1 MVSKL
6 GLLSVSLLQQVRGVT
21 MKKLFPIVATLLVLA
36 ISGCASQVGVE
47 ADKAAI
53 RDLSDVQW
61 LNAAQAKDVDTVLS
75 FFADD
80 ASRFPP
86 NAPIVTGKEAIRARV
101 SQEYSRRDFAFSWQT
116 TKVEVSR
123 SGDLAYSHGT
133 YEETVNDPEGNP
145 VTDKGKWVTAWE
157 KQPDGTWKV
166 VVNIWNSDQPPAS
179 E

>member
-1 MVSKL
+1 
-6 GLLSVSLLQQVRGVT
+6 

-36 ISGCASQVGVE
+36 ISGCAPQVDVE

-53 RDLSDVQW
+53 RDLNDVQW

-75 FFADD
+75 FWADD
-80 ASRFPP
+80 GSAFPP
-86 NAPIVTGKEAIRARV
+86 NAPIVTGKEAIRARL
-101 SQEYSRRDFAFSWQT
+101 SEEYSGQDFAFSWQT

-133 YEETVNDPEGNP
+133 YEETVNDREGNP
-145 VTDKGKWVTAWE
+145 VTNKEKWVTVYE

-166 VVNIWNSDQPPAS
+166 VADIWNSDGPAAS

>member
-1 MVSKL
+1 
-6 GLLSVSLLQQVRGVT
+6 
-21 MKKLFPIVATLLVLA
+21 MKKLFPIVATILVFAL
-36 ISGCASQVGVE
+36 SGCAPQVDVE

-53 RDLSDVQW
+53 RDLMDVQW

-86 NAPIVTGKEAIRARV
+86 NASIITGKEAIRARV
-101 SQEYSRRDFAFSWQT
+101 SEAYSGPRVAISWQT
-116 TKVEVSR
+116 TKVEVAG

-145 VTDKGKWVTAWE
+145 VTERGKWVTILK
-157 KQPDGTWKV
+157 KQPDGSWKV
-166 VVNIWNSDQPPAS
+166 VIDIWNSDGPPAS

>member
-1 MVSKL
+1 MRKIVI
-6 GLLSVSLLQQVRGVT
+6 SLAA
-21 MKKLFPIVATLLVLA
+21 LFALA
-36 ISGCASQVGVE
+36 VSGCAPQVDVE

-61 LNAAQAKDVDTVLS
+61 LNAEQAKDVDTVLS

-80 ASRFPP
+80 ASSFPP
-86 NAPIVTGKEAIRARV
+86 NASIVTGKEAIRARV
-101 SQEYSRRDFAFSWQT
+101 SELYSGPRFAFSWQT

-145 VTDKGKWVTAWE
+145 VTDKGKWVTVWE

-166 VVNIWNSDQPPAS
+166 VADIWNSDQPAPS

>member
-1 MVSKL
+1 M
-6 GLLSVSLLQQVRGVT
+6 T
-21 MKKLFPIVATLLVLA
+21 MKKLFPIVATVLVLA
-36 ISGCASQVGVE
+36 ISGCAPQVDVE

-61 LNAAQAKDVDTVLS
+61 LNAEQAKDVDSVLS
-75 FFADD
+75 VFADN
-80 ASRFPP
+80 ASLFPP
-86 NAPIVTGKEAIRARV
+86 NASIVTGIEAIRARL
-101 SQEYSRRDFAFSWQT
+101 SEEYSGPRVAISWQT

-133 YEETVNDPEGNP
+133 HEVTVNDPEGNP
-145 VTDKGKWVTAWE
+145 VTDKGKWVTVWE

-166 VVNIWNSDQPPAS
+166 VADIWNTDQPAAS

>member
-1 MVSKL
+1 MRKIVI
-6 GLLSVSLLQQVRGVT
+6 SL
-21 MKKLFPIVATLLVLA
+21 VAFLVLA
-36 ISGCASQVGVE
+36 ANGCAPQVDIAAE
-47 ADKAAI
+47 QAAI

-61 LNAAQAKDVDTVLS
+61 LNAEQAKDVDTVLS

-80 ASRFPP
+80 ASLFPP
-86 NAPIVTGKEAIRARV
+86 NAPIVTGKEAIRAHL
-101 SQEYSRRDFAFSWQT
+101 SEEYSGQDFAISWQT

-133 YEETVNDPEGNP
+133 YEVTVNDAEGNP
-145 VTDKGKWVTAWE
+145 VTDKGKWVTVWE

-166 VVNIWNSDQPPAS
+166 VADIWNSDGPPPS

>member
-1 MVSKL
+1 
-6 GLLSVSLLQQVRGVT
+6 

-36 ISGCASQVGVE
+36 ISGCAPQVDTA

-53 RDLSDVQW
+53 RDLMDVQW

-86 NAPIVTGKEAIRARV
+86 NASIITGKEAIRARV
-101 SQEYSRRDFAFSWQT
+101 SEAYSGPRVAISWQT
-116 TKVEVSR
+116 TKVEVSG

-145 VTDKGKWVTAWE
+145 VTDKGKWVTVWE

-166 VVNIWNSDQPPAS
+166 VVDIWNTDQPAAS

>member
-1 MVSKL
+1 
-6 GLLSVSLLQQVRGVT
+6 
-21 MKKLFPIVATLLVLA
+21 MKTLFSIVATLLVLA
-36 ISGCASQVGVE
+36 ISGCAPQVDVE
-47 ADKAAI
+47 AEEAAI
-53 RDLSDVQW
+53 RDLNDVQW

-101 SQEYSRRDFAFSWQT
+101 SEEYSGQDFAISWQT

-133 YEETVNDPEGNP
+133 SEVTVNDPEGNP
-145 VTDKGKWVTAWE
+145 VTDKEKWVVVWK
-157 KQPDGTWKV
+157 KQPDGSWKAV
-166 VVNIWNSDQPPAS
+166 LDIWNSDGPPAS